1 MIVIEIHV
9 SSICKPPTAEEI
21 KKITI
26 TDIARMSG
34 LADWLRDNLKK
45 HIEIDPYTTRD
56 PFGEKDDYNYFV
68 VLDRE
73 QPNRF
78 VSMIVAKKDPSPQPP
93 WDKILNERLIK
104 LPIPKEDAVAL
115 KNELMPKET
124 NNFYPYRDSGKVV
137 GYIMFAFQIC
147 GQH

>member
-1 MIVIEIHV
+1 MLAA
-9 SSICKPPTAEEI
+9 SAKPPTAEEI

-26 TDIARMSG
+26 TDIAIMSG

-45 HIEIDPYTTRD
+45 YIEIDPYTTRD

>member
-1 MIVIEIHV
+1 MLAA
-9 SSICKPPTAEEI
+9 SAKPPAAEEI
-21 KKITI
+21 KKLTI
-26 TDIARMSG
+26 TDIAIMSG

-45 HIEIDPYTTRD
+45 YIEIDPYTTRD

-73 QPNRF
+73 QPNRI
-78 VSMIVAKKDPSPQPP
+78 VSIIVAKKDPSPQPL

>member
-1 MIVIEIHV
+1 MLAA
-9 SSICKPPTAEEI
+9 SAKPPTAEEI
-21 KKITI
+21 KKLTI
-26 TDIARMSG
+26 TDIAIMSG

-45 HIEIDPYTTRD
+45 YIEIDPYTTRD
-56 PFGEKDDYNYFV
+56 PFGEKDDYNYYV

-73 QPNRF
+73 QPNRI
-78 VSMIVAKKDPSPQPP
+78 VSMIVAKKDPSPQPL

>member
-1 MIVIEIHV
+1 MLAT
-9 SSICKPPTAEEI
+9 SAKPPTAEEI

-26 TDIARMSG
+26 TDIAIMSG
-34 LADWLRDNLKK
+34 LADSLRDNLKK

>member
-1 MIVIEIHV
+1 MLAA
-9 SSICKPPTAEEI
+9 SAKPPTAEEI

-26 TDIARMSG
+26 TDIAIMSG

-68 VLDRE
+68 VVDRE

-137 GYIMFAFQIC
+137 GYIMFTFQIC

>member
-1 MIVIEIHV
+1 MLAA
-9 SSICKPPTAEEI
+9 SSAKPPTTEEI
-21 KKITI
+21 KKLTI
-26 TDIARMSG
+26 TDIAIMSG
-34 LADWLRDNLKK
+34 LADSLRDNLKK

-73 QPNRF
+73 QPNRI
-78 VSMIVAKKDPSPQPP
+78 VSMIVAKKDPSPQPL

-104 LPIPKEDAVAL
+104 LSIPKEDAVAL

-124 NNFYPYRDSGKVV
+124 NNFYPYRESGKVV

>member
-1 MIVIEIHV
+1 MLAA
-9 SSICKPPTAEEI
+9 SAKPPTAEEI

-26 TDIARMSG
+26 TDIAIMSG

-124 NNFYPYRDSGKVV
+124 NNFYPYRESGKVV

>member
-1 MIVIEIHV
+1 MLAA
-9 SSICKPPTAEEI
+9 SAKPPTTEEI
-21 KKITI
+21 KKLTI
-26 TDIARMSG
+26 TDIAIMSG
-34 LADWLRDNLKK
+34 LADSLRDNLKK

-73 QPNRF
+73 QPNRI
-78 VSMIVAKKDPSPQPP
+78 VSMIVAKKDPSPQPL

-104 LPIPKEDAVAL
+104 LSIPKEDAVAL

-124 NNFYPYRDSGKVV
+124 NNFYPYRESGKVV

>member
-1 MIVIEIHV
+1 MLAA
-9 SSICKPPTAEEI
+9 SAKPPTAEEI

-45 HIEIDPYTTRD
+45 YIEIDPYTTRD

>member
-1 MIVIEIHV
+1 MLAA
-9 SSICKPPTAEEI
+9 SAKPPTTEEI

-26 TDIARMSG
+26 TDIAIMSG
-34 LADWLRDNLKK
+34 LADSLRDNLKQ
-45 HIEIDPYTTRD
+45 HIQIDPYTMRD

-73 QPNRF
+73 QPSRI
-78 VSMIVAKKDPSPQPP
+78 VSMIVAKKDPSPQPL
-93 WDKILNERLIK
+93 WDKILNERQIK
-104 LPIPKEDAVAL
+104 APITKEDAVAL

-124 NNFYPYRDSGKVV
+124 NNFYPYRVSGKVV

>member
-1 MIVIEIHV
+1 MLAA
-9 SSICKPPTAEEI
+9 SAKPPTTEEI
-21 KKITI
+21 KKLSI
-26 TDIARMSG
+26 TDIAIMSG
-34 LADWLRDNLKK
+34 LADSLRDNLKK
-45 HIEIDPYTTRD
+45 HIEIDPYTMRD
-56 PFGEKDDYNYFV
+56 PFSEKDDYDYFV
-68 VLDRE
+68 VLDRV
-73 QPNRF
+73 QPSRI
-78 VSMIVAKKDPSPQPP
+78 VSMIVAKKDPSPQPL

-124 NNFYPYRDSGKVV
+124 NNFYPYRVSGKVV

>member
-1 MIVIEIHV
+1 MLAA
-9 SSICKPPTAEEI
+9 SAKPPTAEEI
-21 KKITI
+21 KKLTI
-26 TDIARMSG
+26 TDIAIMSG

-45 HIEIDPYTTRD
+45 YIEIDPYTTRD
-56 PFGEKDDYNYFV
+56 PFGEKDDYNYYV

-73 QPNRF
+73 QPNRI
-78 VSMIVAKKDPSPQPP
+78 VSMIVAKKDPSSQPL

-104 LPIPKEDAVAL
+104 LLIPKEDAVAL

-147 GQH
+147 GQQ

>member
-1 MIVIEIHV
+1 MLAA
-9 SSICKPPTAEEI
+9 SAKPPTTEEI
-21 KKITI
+21 KKLTI
-26 TDIARMSG
+26 TDIAIMSG
-34 LADWLRDNLKK
+34 LADSLRDNLKK
-45 HIEIDPYTTRD
+45 HIGIDPYTTRD

-73 QPNRF
+73 QPNRI
-78 VSMIVAKKDPSPQPP
+78 VSMIVAKKDPSPQLL

-104 LPIPKEDAVAL
+104 LSIPKEDAVAL

-124 NNFYPYRDSGKVV
+124 NNFYPYRESGKVV

>member
-1 MIVIEIHV
+1 MLAA
-9 SSICKPPTAEEI
+9 SAKPPTAEEI

-93 WDKILNERLIK
+93 WDKISNERLIK
-104 LPIPKEDAVAL
+104 LPISKEDAVAL

>member
-1 MIVIEIHV
+1 MLAA
-9 SSICKPPTAEEI
+9 SAKPPTAEEI

-26 TDIARMSG
+26 TDIAIMSG

-137 GYIMFAFQIC
+137 GYTMFAFQIC

>member
-1 MIVIEIHV
+1 MLAA
-9 SSICKPPTAEEI
+9 SAKPPTVEEI

-26 TDIARMSG
+26 TDIAIMSG

-45 HIEIDPYTTRD
+45 YIEIDPYTTRD

-73 QPNRF
+73 QPNRI
-78 VSMIVAKKDPSPQPP
+78 VSIIVAKKDPSPQPL

>member
-1 MIVIEIHV
+1 MLAA
-9 SSICKPPTAEEI
+9 SAKPPTAEEI

-26 TDIARMSG
+26 TDIAIMSG

-147 GQH
+147 G

>member
-1 MIVIEIHV
+1 MLAA
-9 SSICKPPTAEEI
+9 SAKPPAAEEI
-21 KKITI
+21 KKLTI
-26 TDIARMSG
+26 TDIAIMSG

-45 HIEIDPYTTRD
+45 YIEIDPYTTRD

-68 VLDRE
+68 VLDRQ
-73 QPNRF
+73 QPNRI
-78 VSMIVAKKDPSPQPP
+78 VSMIVAKKDPSPQPL

>member
-1 MIVIEIHV
+1 MLAA
-9 SSICKPPTAEEI
+9 SAKPPTTEEI
-21 KKITI
+21 KKLTI
-26 TDIARMSG
+26 TDIAIMSG
-34 LADWLRDNLKK
+34 LADSLRDNLKK

-68 VLDRE
+68 VLDRQ
-73 QPNRF
+73 QPNRI
-78 VSMIVAKKDPSPQPP
+78 VSIIVAKKDPSPQPL

-124 NNFYPYRDSGKVV
+124 NNFYPYRESGKVV

>member
-1 MIVIEIHV
+1 MLAA
-9 SSICKPPTAEEI
+9 SAKPPTAEQI
-21 KKITI
+21 KKLTM
-26 TDIARMSG
+26 TDIAMMSG
-34 LADWLRDNLKK
+34 LADWLRDNVKK
-45 HIEIDPYTTRD
+45 YIEIDPYTTRD

-68 VLDRE
+68 VLDRQ
-73 QPNRF
+73 QPNRI
-78 VSMIVAKKDPSPQPP
+78 VSIIVAKKDPSPQPL

>member
-1 MIVIEIHV
+1 MLAA
-9 SSICKPPTAEEI
+9 SAKPPTTEEI
-21 KKITI
+21 KKLTI
-26 TDIARMSG
+26 TDIAIMSG
-34 LADWLRDNLKK
+34 LADSLRDNLKK

-73 QPNRF
+73 QPNRI
-78 VSMIVAKKDPSPQPP
+78 VSMIVAKKDPSPQPL

-104 LPIPKEDAVAL
+104 LSIPKEDAVAL

-124 NNFYPYRDSGKVV
+124 NNFYPYRESGKVV

-147 GQH
+147 GQHY

>member
-1 MIVIEIHV
+1 MLAA
-9 SSICKPPTAEEI
+9 SAKPPTSEQI
-21 KKITI
+21 KKLTI
-26 TDIARMSG
+26 TDIAMMSG

-45 HIEIDPYTTRD
+45 YIEIDPYTTRD

-68 VLDRE
+68 VLDRQ
-73 QPNRF
+73 QPNRI
-78 VSMIVAKKDPSPQPP
+78 VSIIVAKKDPSPQPL

>member
-1 MIVIEIHV
+1 MLAA
-9 SSICKPPTAEEI
+9 SAKPPTTEEI

-26 TDIARMSG
+26 TDIAIMSG
-34 LADWLRDNLKK
+34 LADSLRDNLKQ
-45 HIEIDPYTTRD
+45 HIQIDPYTMRD
-56 PFGEKDDYNYFV
+56 PFSEKDDYNYFV

-73 QPNRF
+73 QPSRI
-78 VSMIVAKKDPSPQPP
+78 VSMIVAKKDPSPQPL
-93 WDKILNERLIK
+93 WDKILNERQIK
-104 LPIPKEDAVAL
+104 LPITKEDAVAL

-124 NNFYPYRDSGKVV
+124 NNFYPYRVSGKVV

>member
-1 MIVIEIHV
+1 MLAAPA
-9 SSICKPPTAEEI
+9 KPPTTEEI

-26 TDIARMSG
+26 TDIAIMSG

-78 VSMIVAKKDPSPQPP
+78 VSMLVAKKDPSPQTL

>member
-1 MIVIEIHV
+1 MLAA
-9 SSICKPPTAEEI
+9 SAKPPTAEQI
-21 KKITI
+21 KKLTI
-26 TDIARMSG
+26 TDIAMMSG

-45 HIEIDPYTTRD
+45 YIEIDPYTTRD

-68 VLDRE
+68 VLDRQ
-73 QPNRF
+73 QPNRI
-78 VSMIVAKKDPSPQPP
+78 VSIIVAKKDPSPQPL

>member
-1 MIVIEIHV
+1 MLAA
-9 SSICKPPTAEEI
+9 SAKPPAAEEI
-21 KKITI
+21 KKLTI
-26 TDIARMSG
+26 TDIAIMSG

-45 HIEIDPYTTRD
+45 YIEIDPYTTRD

-73 QPNRF
+73 QPNRI
-78 VSMIVAKKDPSPQPP
+78 VSMIVAKKDPSPQPL

>member
-1 MIVIEIHV
+1 MLAA
-9 SSICKPPTAEEI
+9 SAKPPTAEEI

-26 TDIARMSG
+26 TDIAIMSG
-34 LADWLRDNLKK
+34 LADSLRDNLKK

-56 PFGEKDDYNYFV
+56 PFDEKDDYNYFV

-104 LPIPKEDAVAL
+104 LPISKEDAVAL

>member
-1 MIVIEIHV
+1 MLAA
-9 SSICKPPTAEEI
+9 SAKPPTAEEI
-21 KKITI
+21 KKLTI
-26 TDIARMSG
+26 TDIAMMSG

-45 HIEIDPYTTRD
+45 YIEIDPYTTRD

-68 VLDRE
+68 VLDRQ
-73 QPNRF
+73 QPNRI
-78 VSMIVAKKDPSPQPP
+78 VSIIVAKKDPSPQPL

>member
-1 MIVIEIHV
+1 MLAT
-9 SSICKPPTAEEI
+9 SAKLPTAEEI
-21 KKITI
+21 KKLTI
-26 TDIARMSG
+26 TDIAIMSG
-34 LADWLRDNLKK
+34 LADSLRDNLKK
-45 HIEIDPYTTRD
+45 YIEIDPYTMRD
-56 PFGEKDDYNYFV
+56 PFGEKDDYDYFV
-68 VLDRE
+68 VLDRV
-73 QPNRF
+73 QPSRI
-78 VSMIVAKKDPSPQPP
+78 VSMIVAKKDPSPQPL

-147 GQH
+147 GQN

>member
-1 MIVIEIHV
+1 MLAA
-9 SSICKPPTAEEI
+9 SAKPPTAEEI

-26 TDIARMSG
+26 TDIAIMSG

-78 VSMIVAKKDPSPQPP
+78 ISMIVAKKEPSPQPP

-147 GQH
+147 G

>member
-1 MIVIEIHV
+1 MLAAPA
-9 SSICKPPTAEEI
+9 KPPTTEEI

-26 TDIARMSG
+26 TDIAIMSG
-34 LADWLRDNLKK
+34 LADSLRDNLKK

-73 QPNRF
+73 QPNRI
-78 VSMIVAKKDPSPQPP
+78 VSMIVAKKDPSPQTL

>member
-1 MIVIEIHV
+1 MLAAPA
-9 SSICKPPTAEEI
+9 KPPTTEEI

-26 TDIARMSG
+26 TDIAIMSG

-78 VSMIVAKKDPSPQPP
+78 VSMIVAKKDPSPQPL